1 MVGIVRN
8 ATITFSNKQEL
19 KDFNKRLNK
28 STVNI
33 SRKELQKEVDADGI
47 KITRGHINE

>member
-8 ATITFSNKQEL
+8 ATMTFSSKKEL
-19 KDFNKRLNK
+19 KKFNERINQ

-33 SRKELQKEVDADGI
+33 SRKELQKRSRCCWNKDYA
-47 KITRGHINE
+47 R